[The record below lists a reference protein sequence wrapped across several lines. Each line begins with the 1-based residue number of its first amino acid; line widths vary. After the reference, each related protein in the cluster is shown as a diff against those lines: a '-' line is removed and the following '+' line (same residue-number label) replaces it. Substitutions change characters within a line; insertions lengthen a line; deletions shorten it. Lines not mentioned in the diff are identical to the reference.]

1 MKKLDSLAV
10 CVLYWGLLVC
20 LMCVRS
26 SKEAA
31 TLYSVVVL
39 LSFTI
44 LAINTILQYALFYRA
59 VKRQLHCTVCIV
71 A

>member
-10 CVLYWGLLVC
+10 CVLYWCLLVC
-20 LMCVRS
+20 LVCVRS

-44 LAINTILQYALFYRA
+44 LAIITIIA
-59 VKRQLHCTVCIV
+59 VSIVLHSGQVKNNG
-71 A
+71 